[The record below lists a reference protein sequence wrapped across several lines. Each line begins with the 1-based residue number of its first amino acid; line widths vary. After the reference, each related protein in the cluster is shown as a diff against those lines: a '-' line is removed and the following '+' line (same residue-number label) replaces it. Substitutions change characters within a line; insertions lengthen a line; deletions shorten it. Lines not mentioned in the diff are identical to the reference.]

1 MTYVA
6 YRSIDRR
13 GRGTG
18 LNMVCVYFYAY
29 IHNNE
34 IVMNFSCLNTAP
46 LLVSI
51 LFSRLLILN
60 IANLTHIPPCH
71 TSVCLETRK
80 KNGCRDTQVNRE
92 Q

>member
-1 MTYVA
+1 MLLIGVLIDEEEELGSIWYV
-6 YRSIDRR
+6 
-13 GRGTG
+13 
-18 LNMVCVYFYAY
+18 VCVYFYAY